1 VNSPPPTP
9 TRPRSA
15 QTGRKQTPEHR
26 AKNPRSADYQR
37 RKRSR
42 INDLVTEFLS
52 ASPDRRLEIL
62 WGDGSDAFVSGAGLV
77 GEFEGFLRM
86 YASIVKG
93 VRPEKLSSHSR
104 QMMLYRETEIS
115 NNGCLRRVLESMDE
129 EGIFHDLIFVFTEC
143 ILHYDPDRTNAE
155 GKKQIQFVGYL
166 NWNFKFY
173 TQKWLQRL
181 SQQNQEDLAPDEA
194 LALVPVGLDG
204 TMITARPRRHPTVG
218 DEDSEEERES
228 DLPETCHHMGLQ
240 CIEDWLHVLTL
251 REQQVVS
258 MRYIRSL
265 LCQEV
270 AEKMLLT
277 KGEVIKMTQAAF
289 TKIREERERRE
300 GLASQAL

>member
-1 VNSPPPTP
+1 VNSPPQTP
-9 TRPRSA
+9 TRPRSD

-26 AKNPRSADYQR
+26 AKNPRSSDYQR

-52 ASPDRRLEIL
+52 ASADRRQEIL
-62 WGDGSDAFVSGAGLV
+62 WGDGSDTFVSGAGLV

-93 VRPEKLSSHSR
+93 VRPEKLSAHGR

-115 NNGCLRRVLESMDE
+115 NNGCLRRVIDSMDE
-129 EGIFHDLIFVFTEC
+129 EEIFHDLIFVFSEC
-143 ILHYDPDRTNAE
+143 ILHYDPDRKNAA

-181 SQQNQEDLAPDEA
+181 SQQYQEDLAPDEA

-204 TMITARPRRHPTVG
+204 TIISAGPRQHPTAG
-218 DEDSEEERES
+218 DEDDGREREWE
-228 DLPETCHHMGLQ
+228 LPETYHHMGLE
-240 CIEDWLHVLTL
+240 CIEAWLHVLTL

-258 MRYIRSL
+258 MRFIRGL
-265 LCQEV
+265 LCEAV
-270 AEKMLLT
+270 AERMLLT
-277 KGEVIKMTQAAF
+277 KGEVIAMTQAAF
-289 TKIREERERRE
+289 AKIREERERQERE
-300 GLASQAL
+300 ETESL

>member
-1 VNSPPPTP
+1 MNSPPQTP

-62 WGDGSDAFVSGAGLV
+62 WGDGSGEFVSGAGLV

-93 VRPEKLSSHSR
+93 VRPEKLSSHGR

-115 NNGCLRRVLESMDE
+115 NNGCLRRVIESMDE
-129 EGIFHDLIFVFTEC
+129 EGIFHDLIFVFAEC
-143 ILHYDPDRTNAE
+143 ILHYDPDRTNAD

-181 SQQNQEDLAPDEA
+181 SQQYQEDLAPDEA
-194 LALVPVGLDG
+194 LAMVPVGLDG
-204 TMITARPRRHPTVG
+204 TMISTGSRRHPTVG
-218 DEDSEEERES
+218 DEGDEREQER
-228 DLPETCHHMGLQ
+228 DDPETHQHMGLQ
-240 CIEDWLHVLTL
+240 CIEGWLHVLTL

-258 MRYIRSL
+258 MRYIRGL
-265 LCQEV
+265 LCEEV

-289 TKIREERERRE
+289 AKIRDERERQGHAE
-300 GLASQAL
+300 TESL